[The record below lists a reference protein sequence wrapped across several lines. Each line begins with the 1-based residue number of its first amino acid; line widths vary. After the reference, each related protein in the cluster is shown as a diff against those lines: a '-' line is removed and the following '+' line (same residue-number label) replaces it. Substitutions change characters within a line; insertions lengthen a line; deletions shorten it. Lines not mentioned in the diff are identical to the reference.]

1 MSGYAD
7 ELLNDFGSDDDE
19 QDQKPAATAASN
31 GDSNGKRKWEDDL
44 ADLDDG
50 DDDGDDD
57 VDPGERV
64 DENSKLKLGKD
75 SIAPSAELRSED
87 IKDLDFGPESVPSVS
102 SISTLLSSSKVQATI
117 ARIEHFKNKASSSAS
132 SSSSTEANLV
142 AQMQVEGILEHSEE
156 YQLIVRANNLAVE
169 VENEITL
176 VHKFIRDHYNARFPE
191 LDTVIPRAW
200 EHVRAVEALGNPDD
214 LSAPK
219 EGSSL
224 ESLLPRELVVP
235 ISIAASTTS
244 GKKLS
249 QQEWDK
255 VQEGCKT
262 VHELARVTRLILEYV
277 ESRMSFIA
285 PNLSALVGSN
295 VATKLLGVAGGLTAL
310 SKIPACNI
318 QVLGAAAK
326 KASLGA
332 LGLSSNLGGNL
343 SGESRH
349 VGFIDQAPLMSEVP
363 PEYHRQA
370 VRLISAKVALVS
382 RMDVNHS
389 EPLGTYG
396 SKLRAE
402 LSQKIEKLLEA
413 APAKMVK
420 ALPVPVEGNGHKKR
434 RGGRRA
440 RKMKELYG
448 ASELRKLQNRVEFG
462 KAEEEMGA
470 FDETVGLGMAGS
482 SSASGRIRAGV
493 GENRTKAKMSKKNQ
507 GRLEAIRRG
516 NARTNLDEMLGPSS
530 SSSSFPARGA
540 ANGISSSA
548 TSSGTQTSLA
558 FTPVQG
564 IELADPT
571 QRARKVDEANDK
583 WFRQGQFSLLPGV
596 KGGAT
601 PLVPSSGTVGQTGG
615 KTGLGSGPGSGSM
628 GPPAAPRR

>member
-19 QDQKPAATAASN
+19 QEQQPAAASTAAASN

-44 ADLDDG
+44 ADLDDE
-50 DDDGDDD
+50 DDDDDSD
-57 VDPGERV
+57 DGGEQV

-87 IKDLDFGPESVPSVS
+87 IKDLDFGPESVQSVS

-117 ARIEHFKNKASSSAS
+117 ARIEHFKNKTTHSSAGP
-132 SSSSTEANLV
+132 SSSTEANLV

-200 EHVRAVEALGNPDD
+200 EYVRAVEALGNPDD

-249 QQEWDK
+249 DQEWEK
-255 VQEGCKT
+255 VQEGCK
-262 VHELARVTRLILEYV
+262 VVYELARVTRLILEYV

-326 KASLGA
+326 KASMGG

-507 GRLEAIRRG
+507 GRLEAMRRG
-516 NARTNLDEMLGPSS
+516 NARTNLDEMTGPSS
-530 SSSSFPARGA
+530 SSSLFPTRGA
-540 ANGISSSA
+540 ANGTSSSA

-571 QRARKVDEANDK
+571 QMARKVDEANDK

-601 PLVPSSGTVGQTGG
+601 PLVPGGDGGSGGTGG
-615 KTGLGSGPGSGSM
+615 KTGSM